1 MYINIFRNMNIL
13 RVEFLDGSRDDQ
25 FLTTDMKNVI
35 VCIIIY
41 ANNLALIV
49 TECNII
55 LDGFTSLQVWSLW
68 QIV

>member
-25 FLTTDMKNVI
+25 FPTTDMKNII

-55 LDGFTSLQVWSLW
+55 LDGFTLLQVWSLW
-68 QIV
+68 QIA

>member
-13 RVEFLDGSRDDQ
+13 RVEFLDGSRDYK
-25 FLTTDMKNVI
+25 LPTTDMKNVI

-49 TECNII
+49 SECNII
-55 LDGFTSLQVWSLW
+55 LDGFTFLQVWSLW

>member
-1 MYINIFRNMNIL
+1 MYMNIFRNMNIL

-25 FLTTDMKNVI
+25 FLTTDKKNVI

-41 ANNLALIV
+41 ANNLTLIV

-55 LDGFTSLQVWSLW
+55 LDGFTSLQGWALW
-68 QIV
+68 QLA

>member
-25 FLTTDMKNVI
+25 FPTTDMKNVI

-49 TECNII
+49 SECNII